1 MNKKLYKTIFNRNT
15 GLIVV
20 IAENKMAVFRVSGS
34 LNNISHT
41 QNKRKDELKAK
52 LERNEISQADYDEQV
67 KRIDRQ
73 NLVVNVVAGGLLS
86 PADSLTGV
94 AVSAVSPAVS
104 YEIGQYFK
112 KEGKEGSFEHIA
124 THAVLGALTSAANGG
139 NALSGAVSAG
149 GAEYIAQKTAETLF
163 QKDANEL
170 TADEKQTVS
179 SIAQLVGVVSGS
191 VTGDSSANAYIGNLN
206 AENAVENN
214 ILSPKFDGK
223 GTNGDY
229 NHRLLN
235 EYLARKARNQEDNL
249 TVSVEQEIKENF
261 KRAENCAKNGNCSV
275 LGNQFSEWSSIY
287 LAQADELDAQG
298 KHAEADEARKLAQKS
313 AIGAGMAFGGV
324 NEQWELA
331 KNNGKPN
338 STADFSNWND
348 GRPSVWPEASS
359 KVSDYWAVNVGGNLF
374 GYSFG
379 GAYMKSNYDD
389 SHSGGF
395 YATVNKGQIPK
406 KLGWDFSI
414 TTGDI
419 MTDEH
424 GNTLTVNQ
432 RFDKTA
438 MQKRTKEF
446 IDGKSIATGACV
458 AGGCG
463 KVVNTIG
470 KNPDGSQMKYQS
482 VETGFSPV
490 PFSIDFDSSVTW
502 GSDNK

>member
-1 MNKKLYKTIFNRNT
+1 
-15 GLIVV
+15 
-20 IAENKMAVFRVSGS
+20 
-34 LNNISHT
+34 
-41 QNKRKDELKAK
+41 
-52 LERNEISQADYDEQV
+52 EISQADYDEQIS
-67 KRIDRQ
+67 RIQ
-73 NLVVNVVAGGLLS
+73 KQSLLVNMIAGGLMS
-86 PADSLTGV
+86 PSDSVLGIAT
-94 AVSAVSPAVS
+94 STVSPAVS

-149 GAEYIAQKTAETLF
+149 GAEYIAKVTAETLF
-163 QKDANEL
+163 QKDAKDL

-206 AENAVENN
+206 AQNAVDNN
-214 ILSPKFDGK
+214 
-223 GTNGDY
+223 
-229 NHRLLN
+229 LLN
-235 EYLARKARNQEDNL
+235 PKHSWTDDYLTQKGNNQKTSA
-249 TVSVEQEIKENF
+249 TVSGDQEIEKNF
-261 KRAENCAKNGNCSV
+261 KRAENCAINGNCSV

-287 LAQADELDAQG
+287 LARAEELDAQG
-298 KHAEADEARKLAQKS
+298 KHAEADEARQLAQKS
-313 AIGAGMAFGGV
+313 AIGAGIAFSGV
-324 NEQWELA
+324 NEQWEIA

-338 STADFSNWND
+338 PAVDFSNWND